1 MLFFIGFLIILYVN
15 KFKDNEERLSQL
27 FNWSLSFLII
37 IYIIILLLINNT
49 NFCQPEV
56 LEIFHLFLILLILCC
71 LVPLIFFKNSYLFSS
86 PFSEIPIIQ
95 KYKGISFGIIV
106 IFLFTFIAIPK
117 ECITSICIILIGIV
131 LYILFFYSIF
141 KGFPLIN
148 NWKYFIIFSIFS
160 IITISLPLLAL
171 YFKENGKYF
180 YIIIPIYLA
189 INLLNE
195 IESSNKEDKTNY
207 YILSTIASVAILI
220 FVAWVGYNDAEKI
233 AKNTDKESAKVIFI
247 KDSDSKSYQDEELKF
262 IGRTSNVTIFKDGNN
277 TVVINNSDISS
288 ITFDKSQKTN
298 VLSTLEDIF
307 KQLEKEI
314 ESQEKDIEKIEQR
327 NKTERKY
334 LTTLKKTIDK
344 LGKRIESQR
353 KDPEEIK
360 QINETNDILKNTI
373 AKIEKNITNQ
383 ENDIEKIKQ
392 ENQTKIKDTI
402 LELKKETKKEIKN
415 LENNI
420 SKQKREIDKLKN
432 KMNKQE
438 IFIINSISSTTKIP
452 KEN

>member
-1 MLFFIGFLIILYVN
+1 M
-15 KFKDNEERLSQL
+15 
-27 FNWSLSFLII
+27 
-37 IYIIILLLINNT
+37 
-49 NFCQPEV
+49 
-56 LEIFHLFLILLILCC
+56 
-71 LVPLIFFKNSYLFSS
+71 
-86 PFSEIPIIQ
+86 
-95 KYKGISFGIIV
+95 
-106 IFLFTFIAIPK
+106 
-117 ECITSICIILIGIV
+117 IGIV